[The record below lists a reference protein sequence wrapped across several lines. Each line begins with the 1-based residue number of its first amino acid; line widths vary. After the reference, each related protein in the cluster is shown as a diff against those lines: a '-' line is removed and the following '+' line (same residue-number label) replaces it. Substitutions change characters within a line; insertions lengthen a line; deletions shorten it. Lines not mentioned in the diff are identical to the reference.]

1 VLNLRHSDAW
11 RLQRVAATASSA
23 DPPPGGT
30 EWSKEVVVTRQTLTT
45 VERDFHER
53 MHAAH
58 IYGLW
63 ELAGAMTRHPE
74 PKAIPY
80 MWKSSLLEAIVRESG
95 EVVPVGEERRA
106 LQLFNPGLDG
116 RWATTNTM
124 IAAVQLLLPGEVARA
139 HRHTPTA
146 IRFIMEGEGAYTA
159 VDGERVYMAPGD
171 LILTP
176 SWAWHDHGNET
187 DKPVV
192 WMDGLDVPLV
202 QALNAM
208 FFQMYDV
215 PLFPLTKPDNASA
228 HLFGHVSLSPTWV
241 KERPRSSPLLLYS
254 WEKTSQSLAALR
266 DARGDE
272 HDDIALEYTHPQT
285 GRALLPTM
293 ACWIQMLRPGARL
306 TAHRHTGSAVYYV
319 VEGTGETII
328 DGCRF
333 VWSKGDIITLPSW
346 ALHEHANL
354 SARDAAV
361 LFSIQDRPVLEAL
374 GLYREESF
382 IENDGR
388 QKVTSTFK
396 A

>member
-1 VLNLRHSDAW
+1 MTQH
-11 RLQRVAATASSA
+11 AATATA
-23 DPPPGGT
+23 Q
-30 EWSKEVVVTRQTLTT
+30 E
-45 VERDFHER
+45 FHER

-58 IYGLW
+58 MYGLW
-63 ELAGAMTRHPE
+63 ELASQMTRHPE

-80 MWKSSLLEAIVRESG
+80 MWPASVLEAMVREAG
-95 EVVPVGEERRA
+95 EAVPVGEERRA
-106 LQLFNPGLDG
+106 LQLFNPGLEG

-146 IRFIMEGEGAYTA
+146 IRFIMEGAGAYTS
-159 VDGERVYMAPGD
+159 VDGERVLMAPGD

-187 DKPVV
+187 NKMVV

-208 FFQMYDV
+208 FFQMYEQPTV
-215 PLFPLTKPDNASA
+215 PLSKPNNASVQL
-228 HLFGHVSLSPTWV
+228 HGHVSLTPTWV

-254 WEKTSQSLAALR
+254 WDKTWQSLAALR
-266 DARGDE
+266 DAAGDPC
-272 HDDIALEYTHPQT
+272 DGVALEYTHPQT
-285 GRALLPTM
+285 GGTLLPTM
-293 ACWIQMLRPGARL
+293 ACWVQMLRPGARHR
-306 TAHRHTGSAVYYV
+306 AHRHTGSAVYYV
-319 VEGTGETII
+319 VQGTGETII

-333 VWSKGDIITLPSW
+333 AWGRGDIITLPSW

-354 SARDAAV
+354 SKSDPAI

-374 GLYREESF
+374 GLYREETLA
-382 IENDGR
+382 ENGGH
-388 QKVTSTFK
+388 QAVTSTFK
-396 A
+396 K